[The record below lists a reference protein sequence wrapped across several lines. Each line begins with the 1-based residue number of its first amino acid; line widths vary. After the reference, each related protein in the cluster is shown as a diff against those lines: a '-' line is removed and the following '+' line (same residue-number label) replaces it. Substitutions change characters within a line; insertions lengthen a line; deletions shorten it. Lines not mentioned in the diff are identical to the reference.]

1 MTVACLS
8 VSWTASDDTHYARN
22 HSCLFLFLFYSRPTG
37 EWWSMMQAAS
47 KFARQALLRTD
58 APIGSARVTQAVAI
72 LHRDYM
78 RVAACT
84 VWYVML

>member
-1 MTVACLS
+1 
-8 VSWTASDDTHYARN
+8 
-22 HSCLFLFLFYSRPTG
+22 
-37 EWWSMMQAAS
+37 MMQAAN
-47 KFARQALLRTD
+47 KFARQAPLRND